1 MNMSRAHAILVWS
14 SAILLTAALAACD
27 GEGAGVP
34 AHTAVSRPVPLPSGA
49 AMTTKAAEPLGRYD
63 PPIELT
69 TVRNLSDIVETNVLG
84 VLKNEKFE
92 DNRWS
97 RLYLDRL
104 GIQIKY
110 NWVVKGNDTS
120 APFVQ
125 KLNVMLASGDLP
137 DVIPVNA
144 TQLKQLADTSQI
156 EDMTNLYETYA
167 SPLLKEILA
176 EGGSGPFNAATF
188 NGKLMAIPQTGSSIE
203 QAQFVWIRTDWL
215 DRLGLQPPRTMDD
228 VLAISKAFA
237 ERDPDG
243 NHKKD
248 TFGLAITKELWG
260 GSMGL
265 EGFMAGYGAYP
276 NIWLE
281 DSSGRLMYGSVQPE
295 VKNALQALQAMYQNG
310 ELDPEFGVK
319 EGSRVS
325 EFIAN
330 GRIGMQY
337 GQQWNSI
344 WPLQLSIDRDPGAQ
358 WRAFPIVTE
367 SGSPPK
373 VPLKFSTTRF
383 FAVRKGAAHP
393 EALIKLFNL
402 HVEKNWG
409 ETQENEYYYAP
420 PDAESVWQLSLVQP
434 APAKKNLEIYRT
446 LDEVRRTGD
455 KSKLT
460 GEAKAIQQ
468 KLDAYESGSKKGFAL
483 WGWERIYGPE
493 GSERVVDQ
501 YNKGHQFLPDKFEG
515 PPTAT
520 MVERQTTLE
529 NMQNEVFIKVI
540 LGAPIEEFDRF
551 VQDWSKLGGEQIT
564 KEVNDYFSALKK
576 RP

>member
-1 MNMSRAHAILVWS
+1 MSRAHAILVWS

-27 GEGAGVP
+27 GKGAGVT
-34 AHTAVSRPVPLPSGA
+34 AHTAASRSVPLPSGD
-49 AMTTKAAEPLGRYD
+49 AMTKAAEPLGRYD

-84 VLKNEKFE
+84 VLRNEKFE

-104 GIQIKY
+104 GIQIKS

-120 APFVQ
+120 APYVQ

-144 TQLKQLADTSQI
+144 TQLKQLADTCQI

-295 VKNALQALQAMYQNG
+295 VKNALEALQAMYQNG

-367 SGSPPK
+367 SGSPAK

-540 LGAPIEEFDRF
+540 LGASIEEFDRF
-551 VQDWSKLGGEQIT
+551 VQDWNKLGGEQIT